1 MELAVAQLVK
11 CPMQKLMF
19 VCPDIRRSVH
29 VNPRCLQITA
39 DPPPCATLGATP
51 NQLFSSALAV
61 TPASPMAEAAPV
73 LSPTRMNPRRRI
85 EVGTIVNC
93 KFSII
98 YCYL

>member
-1 MELAVAQLVK
+1 MTHDSSEFCQEPPHELH
-11 CPMQKLMF
+11 MN
-19 VCPDIRRSVH
+19 S
-29 VNPRCLQITA
+29 RCLQTTA

-85 EVGTIVNC
+85 EGGTIVNC
-93 KFSII
+93 KFPII